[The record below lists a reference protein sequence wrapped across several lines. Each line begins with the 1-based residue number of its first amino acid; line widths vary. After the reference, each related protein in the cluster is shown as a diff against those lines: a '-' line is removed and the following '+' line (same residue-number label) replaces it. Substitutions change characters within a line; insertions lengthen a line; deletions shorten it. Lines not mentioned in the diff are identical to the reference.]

1 MKVRFWGVRGA
12 IPVPGA
18 DTVRVGGN
26 TPCVEVQTADREVL
40 ILDAGTGIR
49 LLGLDLVERSPNQ
62 LRAVLLFS
70 HTHWDH
76 IQGFPFFYPARQ
88 LHNRLLIQG
97 ERRVDRQLKQL
108 LASQM
113 SDAYF
118 PLALEDLAAD
128 LRFREVQDA
137 EQIDV
142 GTHTTILPRRMPHPG
157 GVFGYRICCLGKIV
171 VYATDV
177 NHPAEGLHAGTVDL
191 ARDADLLIHDAQFT
205 PSEKG
210 ERPHWG
216 HSSWLEAIQVATE
229 ANVGHLALFHHDP
242 MRTDDELEAIEL
254 EAQSLFPNA
263 FMAREGMEVEL

>member
-1 MKVRFWGVRGA
+1 V
-12 IPVPGA
+12 
-18 DTVRVGGN
+18 
-26 TPCVEVQTADREVL
+26 DREVI

-49 LLGLDLVERSPNQ
+49 LLGLDLVARSPNQ

-76 IQGFPFFYPARQ
+76 IQGFPLFDPARQ

-118 PLALEDLAAD
+118 PIALEDLRAD
-128 LRFREVQDA
+128 LQFREVQDS

-142 GTHTTILPRRMPHPG
+142 GTHTTILPHRLPHPG
-157 GVFGYRICCLGKIV
+157 GVFGYRICCQGKTV

-177 NHPAEGLHAGTVDL
+177 NHPLEGLHTGTVDL
-191 ARDADLLIHDAQFT
+191 ARNADLLIHDAQFT
-205 PSEKG
+205 PSEKR
-210 ERPHWG
+210 ERPNWG
-216 HSSWLEAIQVATE
+216 HSSWLEAIQVAQE
-229 ANVGHLALFHHDP
+229 ANVRHLALFHHDP
-242 MRTDDELEAIEL
+242 MRSDDEVEAIERESQAL
-254 EAQSLFPNA
+254 LPTS
-263 FMAREGMEVEL
+263 FMAREGMELIL